1 MAGSARETTRKP
13 RRDVCPSSPVNR
25 SHATVVHEVSPYLSP
40 YHPETRLS
48 PEDSVAQPC
57 HEWHVDG

>member
-1 MAGSARETTRKP
+1 M
-13 RRDVCPSSPVNR
+13 NR

-48 PEDSVAQPC
+48 PEDSVAQPF
-57 HEWHVDG
+57 HEWHVDGWHPED